1 MIRNTLVG
9 LAALAM
15 SAGAVLTP
23 ASAAQQLF
31 DGQPARVA
39 AGNCAALAAQIGA
52 SRVWQTVFS
61 AEREGSFGL
70 TEWINAA
77 PCFASEADCKAWL
90 YWARSDWHP
99 NYRHPQPCRAGIP
112 Y

>member
-1 MIRNTLVG
+1 MMRKTIIG

-15 SAGAVLTP
+15 TV
-23 ASAAQQLF
+23 ASATVVPAAQVLY

-39 AGNCAALAAQIGA
+39 AGDCGSLAARLGPG
-52 SRVWQTVFS
+52 RVWQTAFS

-70 TEWINAA
+70 TDWINAA
-77 PCFASEADCKAWL
+77 PCFASEAECKAWL

-99 NYRHPQPCRAGIP
+99 NYASPPPCRPGIP